1 MSNGDFLYVIEEF
14 VGLIWIVLLDE
25 FVVGSV
31 LALAN
36 TRLICNVV
44 FVEKELICGL
54 GISFGGDFCWG

>member
-1 MSNGDFLYVIEEF
+1 M
-14 VGLIWIVLLDE
+14 LLDE

-31 LALAN
+31 LALALAN
-36 TRLICNVV
+36 TKLICNVV

>member
-1 MSNGDFLYVIEEF
+1 M
-14 VGLIWIVLLDE
+14 LLDE

-36 TRLICNVV
+36 TKLICIVV